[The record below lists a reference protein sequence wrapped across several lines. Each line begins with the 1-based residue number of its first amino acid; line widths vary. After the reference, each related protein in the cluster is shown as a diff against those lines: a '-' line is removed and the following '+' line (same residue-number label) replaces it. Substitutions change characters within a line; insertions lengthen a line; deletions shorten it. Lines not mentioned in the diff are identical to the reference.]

1 VAYNPA
7 MTEIVVRI
15 PAPLQGFAGGA
26 HELRVAA
33 GTVADVLRE
42 LGVRHP
48 QLVHRVLTPE
58 GELRPFV
65 NVFVGRANVRGL
77 SGLATTV
84 APGEVVSILPA
95 VAGG

>member
-1 VAYNPA
+1 MN
-7 MTEIVVRI
+7 EIVLRI
-15 PAPLQGFAGGA
+15 PAPLQGFADGA
-26 HELRVAA
+26 HELRLAT

-42 LGVRHP
+42 LGGRYP
-48 QLVHRVLTPE
+48 QLLQRVLTPE

-84 APGEVVSILPA
+84 GPGEIVSILPA

>member
-1 VAYNPA
+1 

-33 GTVADVLRE
+33 ATVADVLRE
-42 LGVRHP
+42 LGGRYP
-48 QLVHRVLTPE
+48 QLVQRVLTPE
-58 GELRPFV
+58 GDLRPFV

-84 APGEVVSILPA
+84 APGEIVSILPA

>member
-1 VAYNPA
+1 

-15 PAPLQGFAGGA
+15 PAPLQGYAGGA
-26 HELRVAA
+26 HELRVPP

-42 LGVRHP
+42 LDARHP
-48 QLVHRVLTPE
+48 QLVHRLLTPG

-65 NVFVGRANVRGL
+65 NIFVGRANVRGL

-84 APGEVVSILPA
+84 PPGEIVSILPA

>member
-1 VAYNPA
+1 

-15 PAPLQGFAGGA
+15 PAPLQSFSGGA
-26 HELRVAA
+26 HELHVAA

-42 LGVRHP
+42 LGALHP
-48 QLVHRVLTPE
+48 QLVHRLLTPG

-84 APGEVVSILPA
+84 APGEIVSILPA